1 MDLQLSIA
9 IINLAPMIDLSFVDI
24 FIRVSSSLL
33 FFLLSSSAAAFI
45 KTALTLDLILMAG
58 YAPQQVDSHED
69 MIVSFF
75 IQVATMC
82 PLIISSTMVSI
93 QGNNTNVCDS

>member
-33 FFLLSSSAAAFI
+33 FFLLSSSAAFI
-45 KTALTLDLILMAG
+45 KTALTLDLILMVG

-69 MIVSFF
+69 MIVSFV